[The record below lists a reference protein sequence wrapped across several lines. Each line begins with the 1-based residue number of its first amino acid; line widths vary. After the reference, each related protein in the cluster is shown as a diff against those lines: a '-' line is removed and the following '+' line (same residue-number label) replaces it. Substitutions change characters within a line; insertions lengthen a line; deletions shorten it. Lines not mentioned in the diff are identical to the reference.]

1 MSDIIDDVLSSVRSS
16 LIFKNRQYL
25 LPDYIPNELPHRED
39 QIRKIASILVQLNR
53 GERPNNIFIY
63 GLTGTGKTAVTRF
76 VLSKL
81 NEKVKT
87 FSYIYIN
94 TRQSD
99 TPYRIL
105 ADIIEDLGEKVPFTG
120 ISTAELYRRIIK
132 ILNSK
137 NTILVIVLD
146 EIDAMVK
153 KHGDDIL
160 YKLTRIN
167 SDLNISK
174 ISIIGITN
182 DVKFVDNLDPR
193 VRSSLGEEEIVFPPY
208 NAEELEDILNRR
220 AILAFKENVISESI
234 IKLCAALAARDHGD
248 ARRAL
253 DLLRV
258 AGEIAERSGESKITE
273 VDVQKARIE
282 IERDRVYE
290 IISTLPF
297 HSKLVLAAIL
307 KGLKNK
313 NSLTTGEVY
322 EIYKNIAKLIVS
334 EYVTQRRVSDILNEL
349 DMVGIIT
356 AKVINRG
363 RYGKTKEVN
372 LAVDED
378 TIIKAL
384 VDNDDKIAS
393 LWNR

>member
-1 MSDIIDDVLSSVRSS
+1 MSEIIDEVLSSVKESV
-16 LIFKNRQYL
+16 IFKNRYYL
-25 LPDYIPNELPHRED
+25 MPDYIPNELPHREE
-39 QIRKIASILVQLNR
+39 QIRKIASVLAQISK

-81 NEKVKT
+81 HEKIKN
-87 FSYIYIN
+87 FSYVYIN

-105 ADIIEDLGEKVPFTG
+105 ASIIENFGEKVPFTG
-120 ISTAELYRRIIK
+120 LSTAELYRR
-132 ILNSK
+132 LLRVLDDK
-137 NTILVIVLD
+137 NTILVIILD

-167 SDLNISK
+167 SDLNNSK
-174 ISIIGITN
+174 VSLIGITN

-208 NAEELEDILNRR
+208 NAEELEDILTRR
-220 AILAFKENVISESI
+220 AVLAFRENVVSQSI
-234 IKLCAALAARDHGD
+234 IRLCAAIAARDHGD

-258 AGEIAERSGESKITE
+258 AGEIAEREGSSKIVE
-273 VDVQKARIE
+273 AHVERARVE
-282 IERDRVYE
+282 IERDRVYD
-290 IISTLPF
+290 IVSTLPF
-297 HSKLVLAAIL
+297 HSKLVLVAIIE
-307 KGLKNK
+307 GLRKRK
-313 NSLTTGEVY
+313 SLTTGEVY
-322 EIYKNIAKLIVS
+322 EIYKDIAKLMGT

-356 AKVINRG
+356 AKVVNRG

-372 LAVDED
+372 LAADEN
-378 TIIKAL
+378 TIVRAL
-384 VDNDDKIAS
+384 IESDDKIAS
-393 LWNR
+393 IWNR